1 MSSDIQST
9 LQFLVLKNY
18 VTLAAITAVVYDYV
32 LTFSREVS
40 HPFFTSLSCLIMYK
54 GRCRPW
60 TWVSTMF
67 VVVRYIGLYWIV
79 TLALSMFMAQARFI
93 CSTSKFAAGTSFVP
107 GPVEVDQFRQT
118 CTVMYLSYIWGFAV
132 FLSAADLLMIL
143 RVYAMW
149 NRSRTILRVLL
160 LVFTIQTL
168 ITVVLEGIH
177 DNSNTHFS
185 VYYLAIRL
193 ALSALLAILAVFQAL
208 KQSLEMYK
216 ATKQW
221 QPNRYMQKLV
231 KDGIL
236 YFIVNVLFQTI
247 DLLNRIGFS
256 IVTIYVF
263 LETFVYIA
271 FYILIPRFVISI
283 RELYDH
289 VIRGRFHIDTEF
301 GMMSRLNASQDT
313 TASAMVFVDGNQ
325 GAEVEGSM
333 DNSGDLGM
341 DRVHGSRL
349 HEDSPLEPGG
359 NRV

>member
-1 MSSDIQST
+1 
-9 LQFLVLKNY
+9 
-18 VTLAAITAVVYDYV
+18 
-32 LTFSREVS
+32 
-40 HPFFTSLSCLIMYK
+40 
-54 GRCRPW
+54 
-60 TWVSTMF
+60 
-67 VVVRYIGLYWIV
+67 
-79 TLALSMFMAQARFI
+79 
-93 CSTSKFAAGTSFVP
+93 
-107 GPVEVDQFRQT
+107 
-118 CTVMYLSYIWGFAV
+118 
-132 FLSAADLLMIL
+132 MIL

-185 VYYLAIRL
+185 VTTVRTLDFLVCNYLTADNGFYAVYYLATRL

-289 VIRGRFHIDTEF
+289 DIRGRFHIDTGF
-301 GMMSRLNASQDT
+301 GMVSRSNASQDT